1 MITNTEDF
9 KIYLYYN
16 FPADYRSYTRDG
28 ITENAVNAIHSRH
41 EGKYA
46 VWQKL
51 SCEPWIKAF
60 YGNILPSEVFSGQLP
75 PEFLRERAI
84 KLVLQNPV
92 YLNQEVLALRMQYPV
107 TMPNMVYSV
116 VPFQELKRYEN
127 ILAAAGYDEDNLKHA
142 LNCKEKSL
150 IFAAKAEALGI
161 PEKNAKTILHQAE
174 TVNLLE
180 QLALLNQK
188 ANQAQTEAER
198 EHALKQLDA
207 FIAVN
212 AEYLYKNRQQIDNV
226 LHRLNQVSE
235 PAPDKTASP
244 SVMSAD
250 ISSPNIAPS
259 DKAASPS
266 VMSADISSP
275 NIAPSDKT
283 ATPSVMSADIPSPN
297 IAPSDKTASP
307 SVMSADIPSPTI
319 VSPNNAAPDNAAP
332 DNAAPDNVS
341 PVSYSPHPD
350 FSRRRPQ
357 ADKNPGN
364 SQTAATSTAATST
377 AAPTATTASIFPRDI
392 GAENETTCYGIN
404 HAASAFGIYDYLN
417 NRMDAAV
424 ATQLEKLNRNG
435 ALSAPLNA
443 GLHTDTVTASKSAS
457 SAQLKA
463 HIRPPHDLINWSSDY
478 ISQRAAASPAWR
490 KEMAQAAEIIHTS
503 GTDARSLSE
512 FAAALSQNLHG
523 LHIGR
528 NRTENL
534 TTLAPELQEIR
545 SRINQRQNILSRL
558 HISELENPY
567 LSDGI
572 SGQAPQPHGN
582 NRQTDSKPHDNN
594 RQPGSTPYGNNR
606 QTDSKPLGRNWQ
618 PADISYRPAP
628 GKNR

>member
-9 KIYLYYN
+9 KLYLYYN

-92 YLNQEVLALRMQYPV
+92 YLNREVLALRMQYPV

-127 ILAAAGYDEDNLKHA
+127 ILAAAGYDEDNLGHA

-235 PAPDKTASP
+235 PAPDK
-244 SVMSAD
+244 
-250 ISSPNIAPS
+250 
-259 DKAASPS
+259 AA
-266 VMSADISSP
+266 
-275 NIAPSDKT
+275 T
-283 ATPSVMSADIPSPN
+283 
-297 IAPSDKTASP
+297 P

-319 VSPNNAAPDNAAP
+319 VSPDNAAPDNAAP

-364 SQTAATSTAATST
+364 SQTSTAATST

-404 HAASAFGIYDYLN
+404 HADAAFGIYDYLN

-443 GLHTDTVTASKSAS
+443 ELHTDTVTASKSAS

-463 HIRPPHDLINWSSDY
+463 HIRPPHDLTNWSSDY

-490 KEMAQAAEIIHTS
+490 KEMAQAAEIVHTS

-558 HISELENPY
+558 HISEFENPY

-572 SGQAPQPHGN
+572 SGQAPQPHDN

-594 RQPGSTPYGNNR
+594 RQPGSTTYGNNR
-606 QTDSKPLGRNWQ
+606 QTGSKPHSRNWP

>member
-9 KIYLYYN
+9 KLYLYYN

-41 EGKYA
+41 ESKYA

-51 SCEPWIKAF
+51 SSEPWIKVF

-75 PEFLRERAI
+75 PEFLRERAV

-92 YLNQEVLALRMQYPV
+92 YLNREVLALRMQYPV

-127 ILAAAGYDEDNLKHA
+127 ILVAAGYDEDNLSHA

-150 IFAAKAEALGI
+150 VFAAKAEALGI
-161 PEKNAKTILHQAE
+161 PEKNAKIILHQAE

-188 ANQAQTEAER
+188 ANQAQTEPER

-235 PAPDKTASP
+235 PAPDKTA
-244 SVMSAD
+244 
-250 ISSPNIAPS
+250 
-259 DKAASPS
+259 
-266 VMSADISSP
+266 
-275 NIAPSDKT
+275 T
-283 ATPSVMSADIPSPN
+283 
-297 IAPSDKTASP
+297 P

-319 VSPNNAAPDNAAP
+319 VSP

-341 PVSYSPHPD
+341 PVFSSPHPD
-350 FSRRRPQ
+350 FSPRRPK

-364 SQTAATSTAATST
+364 SQTAAPTATA
-377 AAPTATTASIFPRDI
+377 AAPTATIPPPTATAASIFPRDI

-404 HAASAFGIYDYLN
+404 HADAAFGIYDYLN
-417 NRMDAAV
+417 NRMDVVV
-424 ATQLEKLNRNG
+424 ATQLEDLSRNG
-435 ALSAPLNA
+435 ALSAPLNT

-457 SAQLKA
+457 PARLKA

-490 KEMAQAAEIIHTS
+490 KDMAQAAEIVHTS

-512 FAAALSQNLHG
+512 FAAALSQNLRG

-534 TTLAPELQEIR
+534 AALAPELQEIR
-545 SRINQRQNILSRL
+545 SRINQRQNVLSRL
-558 HISELENPY
+558 HISELKNPY
-567 LSDGI
+567 SSDGA
-572 SGQAPQPHGN
+572 SGQTPQ
-582 NRQTDSKPHDNN
+582 PHDNN
-594 RQPGSTPYGNNR
+594 RQPGS
-606 QTDSKPLGRNWQ
+606 KPFITGRQ
-618 PADISYRPAP
+618 PADMSYRPVP

>member
-1 MITNTEDF
+1 M
-9 KIYLYYN
+9 
-16 FPADYRSYTRDG
+16 
-28 ITENAVNAIHSRH
+28 
-41 EGKYA
+41 
-46 VWQKL
+46 
-51 SCEPWIKAF
+51 
-60 YGNILPSEVFSGQLP
+60 FSGQLP

-92 YLNQEVLALRMQYPV
+92 YLNREVLALRMQYPV

-127 ILAAAGYDEDNLKHA
+127 ILAAAGYDEDNLGHA

-226 LHRLNQVSE
+226 RHRLNQVSE
-235 PAPDKTASP
+235 PAPDK
-244 SVMSAD
+244 
-250 ISSPNIAPS
+250 
-259 DKAASPS
+259 AA
-266 VMSADISSP
+266 
-275 NIAPSDKT
+275 T
-283 ATPSVMSADIPSPN
+283 
-297 IAPSDKTASP
+297 P

-319 VSPNNAAPDNAAP
+319 VSPDNAAPDNAAP

-341 PVSYSPHPD
+341 SVSYSPHPD

-364 SQTAATSTAATST
+364 SQTATAATATAATSTAATSTAATST

-404 HAASAFGIYDYLN
+404 HADAAFGIYDYLN

-443 GLHTDTVTASKSAS
+443 ELHTDTVTASKSAS

-463 HIRPPHDLINWSSDY
+463 HIRPPPTS
-478 ISQRAAASPAWR
+478 R
-490 KEMAQAAEIIHTS
+490 TS
-503 GTDARSLSE
+503 G
-512 FAAALSQNLHG
+512 
-523 LHIGR
+523 
-528 NRTENL
+528 
-534 TTLAPELQEIR
+534 
-545 SRINQRQNILSRL
+545 
-558 HISELENPY
+558 
-567 LSDGI
+567 
-572 SGQAPQPHGN
+572 
-582 NRQTDSKPHDNN
+582 
-594 RQPGSTPYGNNR
+594 
-606 QTDSKPLGRNWQ
+606 
-618 PADISYRPAP
+618 
-628 GKNR
+628 

>member
-9 KIYLYYN
+9 KLYLYYN

-92 YLNQEVLALRMQYPV
+92 YLNREVLALRMQYPV

-127 ILAAAGYDEDNLKHA
+127 ILAAAGYDEDNLGHA

-235 PAPDKTASP
+235 PAPDK
-244 SVMSAD
+244 
-250 ISSPNIAPS
+250 
-259 DKAASPS
+259 AASPS
-266 VMSADISSP
+266 VMSADIPSP
-275 NIAPSDKT
+275 TIVSPDNA
-283 ATPSVMSADIPSPN
+283 ATPSVMSADIPSPT
-297 IAPSDKTASP
+297 IVSPDKTASP

-319 VSPNNAAPDNAAP
+319 VSPDNAAR
-332 DNAAPDNVS
+332 DNADPDNVS

-364 SQTAATSTAATST
+364 SQTAAATST

-463 HIRPPHDLINWSSDY
+463 HIRPPHDLTNWSSDY

-572 SGQAPQPHGN
+572 SGQAPQPYDN

-606 QTDSKPLGRNWQ
+606 QTDSKPHGRNWQ